1 MSLTPDIVSER
12 REVGLIRAIGLIF
25 KKDILIEWRSKSR
38 LTGMSCYAI
47 TLLMLFAFAV
57 GPDPVMLQ
65 KHASAYVWMSVVTVS
80 TLLLSQSF
88 QNELESD
95 ALEGLLLVP
104 VPPAAIYYGK
114 ALSNFVWILLLE
126 IISLPF
132 AVLLFQLDLTSE
144 PLMFTAVFLLGAGGV
159 AAPGTLYAGLTGRL
173 AAQQL
178 MLPVLLFPLLIP
190 TVLSAVKATNLIITH
205 DPFDQISAWFAVMC
219 AFNAIYWTLCGV
231 MFSKVVDE

>member
-1 MSLTPDIVSER
+1 
-12 REVGLIRAIGLIF
+12 
-25 KKDILIEWRSKSR
+25 
-38 LTGMSCYAI
+38 MSCYAI

-114 ALSNFVWILLLE
+114 ALSNFIWILLLE
-126 IISLPF
+126 LVALPF
-132 AVLLFQLDLTSE
+132 AVLLFQMDV
-144 PLMFTAVFLLGAGGV
+144 TASPVLFIAILLLGAGGV
-159 AAPGTLYAGLTGRL
+159 AAPGTLYSGLTGRL
-173 AAQQL
+173 ASQQL

-190 TVLSAVKATNLIITH
+190 TVLAAVKATNLLINH
-205 DPFDQISAWFAVMC
+205 DPFDQISSWFAVMC
-219 AFNAIYWTLCGV
+219 AFNAIYWVLCGV